1 MIDEKKLIEEIDKRI
16 KYAEMVIVKNPADK
30 LDKTVNDT
38 AKSFIEAY
46 RDCKEI
52 IEKVRKNNRN
62 DEVGIN
68 D

>member
-1 MIDEKKLIEEIDKRI
+1 MIDEKKLIEEIDKSI

-30 LDKTVNDT
+30 LDKIANDT
-38 AKSFIEAY
+38 AESFIVAY